1 MWAFSASEFRR
12 VAIAAFVALACATSL
27 AGIASARVTIRT
39 TSSGDSGV
47 VNRVTV
53 NESGVTVTTDTSKPN
68 STRISTDVDSFGSG
82 ALIIEDG
89 TGVVRFLSN
98 AEVKPGER
106 IDGDVVAIG
115 GNCKVSGLVTG
126 SVVSVLGSVAI
137 ERGAHVEGDAVA
149 VLGSLRSAGDITGN
163 AVAVLGGSKL
173 EESAKVGGDAVSV
186 GGSVAESDSS
196 RVGGQSVSLE
206 FLPLTLGLPML
217 PTVLA
222 FILTGWILSVLFG
235 WVFAKLFPDRLARV
249 AITSSRRTAL
259 SIVFAVLTWLGWPI
273 VSMLLIFTIIGAPIG
288 IMMWLV
294 LPVASYAGQLA
305 GTYVLG
311 CKLIRRRLGE
321 GSPLAPIVAGTTF
334 IALFFVGGAVL
345 WMRPGLPTAVAI
357 FLFLTGILLQM
368 ALSTIGSG
376 ALVLSRL
383 GAVPRDIGT
392 VSGGSAAAPPDAAP
406 SPAV

>member
-12 VAIAAFVALACATSL
+12 AAFAAIVALACATSF
-27 AGIASARVTIRT
+27 AGAAAARVTIRT
-39 TSSGDSGV
+39 TSNSDSGV
-47 VNRVTV
+47 VSRVTV
-53 NESGVTVTTDTSKPN
+53 DASGVKITTDTSDPH
-68 STRISTDVDSFGSG
+68 STRISTDVDSFGTG
-82 ALIIEDG
+82 ALIVDDG

-98 AEVKPGER
+98 AEVKAGER

-115 GNCKVSGLVTG
+115 GNCKVAGTVTG
-126 SVVSVLGSVAI
+126 SVVAVLGSVAI
-137 ERGAHVEGDAVA
+137 EHGARVEGDAVA
-149 VLGSLRSAGDITGN
+149 VLGSMRSAGEIVGN
-163 AVAVLGGSKL
+163 SVAVLGGSKL
-173 EESAKVGGDAVSV
+173 EESARVGGDAVSV

-273 VSMLLIFTIIGAPIG
+273 VSMLLVFTIIGAPIG

-357 FLFLTGILLQM
+357 FLFLTGILLQL

-376 ALVLSRL
+376 ALVVSRL

-392 VSGGSAAAPPDAAP
+392 APGPGASASPEAAASAA
-406 SPAV
+406 V

>member
-12 VAIAAFVALACATSL
+12 AATAGIVALACAAAF
-27 AGIASARVTIRT
+27 AGAADARVTIRT
-39 TSSGDSGV
+39 TSKSDSGV
-47 VNRVTV
+47 VSRVTV
-53 NESGVTVTTDTSKPN
+53 DAAGVKITTDTSDPH
-68 STRISTDVDSFGSG
+68 STRISTDVDSFGTG
-82 ALIIEDG
+82 ALIVDDG

-98 AEVKPGER
+98 AEVKAGER

-115 GNCKVSGLVTG
+115 GNCKVSGTVTG
-126 SVVSVLGSVAI
+126 SVVAVLGSVAV
-137 ERGAHVEGDAVA
+137 ERGARVEGDAVA
-149 VLGSLRSAGDITGN
+149 VLGSMRSAGEIVGN
-163 AVAVLGGSKL
+163 SVAVLGGSKL
-173 EESAKVGGDAVSV
+173 EEGAKVGGDAVSV
-186 GGSVAESDSS
+186 GGAVSESDST

-235 WVFAKLFPDRLARV
+235 WVFAKLFPERLARV

-259 SIVFAVLTWLGWPI
+259 SIVFAVLAWLGWPI
-273 VSMLLIFTIIGAPIG
+273 VSMLLIFTLIGAPVG
-288 IMMWLV
+288 IFMWLV

-357 FLFLTGILLQM
+357 FLFLTGILLQL
-368 ALSTIGSG
+368 ALATIGSG
-376 ALVLSRL
+376 ALVVSRL
-383 GAVPRDIGT
+383 GAVPRDIRPD
-392 VSGGSAAAPPDAAP
+392 SGGAAAPPEAAA